1 MNFLAH
7 LWLADQT
14 KTSLAGAILGDVVR
28 GSDLTKYP
36 DEIAQGIRLHRKID
50 AATDRHP
57 RIVAAREQYAS
68 GQRRYAGIVLDL
80 ACDYMLSNDWNH
92 FSGETLA
99 DFCRRTAQAV
109 ADATP
114 WFELAGA
121 PGTRAPQFAELLL
134 SYGTEPGI
142 ERALR
147 RVASRM
153 REPEKLLEAGQQW
166 QISAGQLKGG
176 LADLLN
182 DLRQID
188 PA

>member
-1 MNFLAH
+1 VNFLAH

-28 GSDLTKYP
+28 GADLTAYP
-36 DEIAQGIRLHRKID
+36 DEIARGIRLHRKID

-57 RIVAAREQYAS
+57 RIVSERERYAS

-80 ACDYMLSNDWNH
+80 ACDFLLSGQWPTH
-92 FSGETLA
+92 STESLP
-99 DFCRRTAQAV
+99 DFCARAAEAV
-109 ADATP
+109 AGATP

-121 PGTRAPQFAELLL
+121 RGTQAPQFTELLL
-134 SYGTEPGI
+134 SYGSEAGI

-153 REPEKLLEAGQQW
+153 RESDGLLIAGGQWRASAARLGKDLPELLGD
-166 QISAGQLKGG
+166 LKRLGS
-176 LADLLN
+176 
-182 DLRQID
+182 
-188 PA
+188 

>member
-14 KTSLAGAILGDVVR
+14 RTSLAGAILGDVVR
-28 GSDLTKYP
+28 GADLTNYP
-36 DEIAQGIRLHRKID
+36 AEIAQGIRLQRRID

-57 RIVAAREQYAS
+57 VIAAVRERYAS

-80 ACDYMLSNDWNH
+80 ACDYVLSNDWEH
-92 FSGETLA
+92 FSSEALP
-99 DFCRRTAQAV
+99 DFCGRTAQAV

-114 WFELAGA
+114 WFEMAGA
-121 PGTRAPQFAELLL
+121 PGTRAPQFTELLL

-153 REPEKLLEAGQQW
+153 REPEKLLLAGQQW
-166 QISAGQLKGG
+166 RDSATQLRDG

-182 DLRQID
+182 DLKRIE